1 VPEFVLHT
9 GDLTHLSD
17 PAQFTTLSQ
26 VLKDCRTKD
35 VFYVPGEQDIYD
47 GGALS
52 RQRFGKNTMGT
63 GWYSFD
69 GSQ

>member
-1 VPEFVLHT
+1 VPEFVLHA

-52 RQRFGKNTMGT
+52 RQRFWKNTMGT